1 MSDAST
7 AADRASSDDD
17 VPNRQAIE
25 SLVGRSIGKRAFYV
39 EALTHRSLTRGP
51 QPNAGEAVRS
61 NERLEFLGDALV
73 GAEVAEALFHRF
85 PEKSEGDLSRLRARL
100 VSGEAL
106 ARCAER
112 LELGR
117 HLRVSKNADRSGTRT
132 SRTVLA
138 DAFEALVGALYL
150 DCGAGAARS
159 FVKKHV
165 LAPAEVEKKTD
176 ALGGENY
183 KSRLQEYVQARRPV
197 QPAYRLAEKEGP
209 PHARRFTVEA
219 LVGDEP
225 KGRGTARSKQD
236 AEQAAAREALQR
248 LRANEEDAPDD

>member
-1 MSDAST
+1 
-7 AADRASSDDD
+7 
-17 VPNRQAIE
+17 
-25 SLVGRSIGKRAFYV
+25 
-39 EALTHRSLTRGP
+39 
-51 QPNAGEAVRS
+51 VRS

-165 LAPAEVEKKTD
+165 LAPAEVEKKAD

-219 LVGDEP
+219 LVGGEP
-225 KGRGTARSKQD
+225 QGRGTARSKQD

-248 LRANEEDAPDD
+248 LRANEEEDAPDD

>member
-1 MSDAST
+1 VAGRPDRLRRDALE
-7 AADRASSDDD
+7 A
-17 VPNRQAIE
+17 
-25 SLVGRSIGKRAFYV
+25 LVGRSIGETALYV

-51 QPNAGEAVRS
+51 AQQNRVAAAERS

-85 PEKSEGDLSRLRARL
+85 PQKSEGDLSRLRARL
-100 VSGEAL
+100 VSGKAL

-117 HLRVSKNADRSGTRT
+117 HLRVSDNADRSGARA

-150 DCGAGAARS
+150 DRGAGAARS
-159 FVKKHV
+159 FVEEHV
-165 LAPAEVEKKTD
+165 LAPAEVEARAATLD
-176 ALGGENY
+176 EGGENY

-197 QPAYRLAEKEGP
+197 QPRYRVAEKEGP
-209 PHARRFTVEA
+209 PHARRFTVEV
-219 LVGDEP
+219 LLDDEEAQ
-225 KGRGTARSKQD
+225 GRGTAASKQA
-236 AEQAAAREALQR
+236 AEQEAAREALRR
-248 LRANEEDAPDD
+248 LREDGATD

>member
-1 MSDAST
+1 
-7 AADRASSDDD
+7 
-17 VPNRQAIE
+17 
-25 SLVGRSIGKRAFYV
+25 
-39 EALTHRSLTRGP
+39 
-51 QPNAGEAVRS
+51 VRS

-176 ALGGENY
+176 AC
-183 KSRLQEYVQARRPV
+183 AR
-197 QPAYRLAEKEGP
+197 
-209 PHARRFTVEA
+209 T
-219 LVGDEP
+219 
-225 KGRGTARSKQD
+225 
-236 AEQAAAREALQR
+236 
-248 LRANEEDAPDD
+248 EEDAPDD

>member
-1 MSDAST
+1 MAN
-7 AADRASSDDD
+7 DDD
-17 VPNRQAIE
+17 VPDRLRRDALE
-25 SLVGRSIGKRAFYV
+25 TLVGRSVGKPALYV
-39 EALTHRSLTRGP
+39 EALTHRSLTRSP
-51 QPNAGEAVRS
+51 AQHEQARVQAADRS

-85 PEKSEGDLSRLRARL
+85 PDKSEGDLSRLRARL

-117 HLRVSKNADRSGTRT
+117 HLRVSRNADRSGARS

-150 DCGAGAARS
+150 DRGAGAARS
-159 FVKKHV
+159 FVEKHV
-165 LAPAEVEKKTD
+165 LAPAEVEKKAD
-176 ALGGENY
+176 ALADGGENY

-219 LVGDEP
+219 FVGDEP